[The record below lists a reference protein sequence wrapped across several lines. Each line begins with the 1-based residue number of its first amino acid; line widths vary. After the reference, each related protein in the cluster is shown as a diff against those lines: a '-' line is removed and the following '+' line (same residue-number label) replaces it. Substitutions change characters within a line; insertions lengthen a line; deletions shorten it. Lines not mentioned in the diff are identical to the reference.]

1 MQLRPCI
8 GIATQTLQVI
18 DGIPAGLPDS
28 WVMNQR
34 YYRAVASVTGVPW
47 MIPLLDDD
55 TETLRC
61 MYDQLDGVFV
71 AGGIDIDP
79 AQYGA
84 SRHELT
90 GRSDPARDRVEML
103 LVRWALDDG
112 KPVPG
117 VCRGAQIINVVC
129 GGSLFQDI
137 ADELPAAAK
146 HDFFPTGGY
155 ARDYLAHTARLTPDS
170 RLHAAYGAA
179 EIEVNSMHHQS
190 VRVLGEGLR
199 VTARAPDG
207 VIEAVEGEEDA
218 WVVGVQWHP
227 EMLVDQDAGTHRL
240 FREFIA
246 AATQFHLVR
255 RGSALV

>member
-1 MQLRPCI
+1 MELRPFI

-34 YYRAVASVTGVPW
+34 YYRAVASVGGVPW
-47 MIPLLDDD
+47 MIPLFDDD
-55 TETLRC
+55 PDTLRC
-61 MYDQLDGVFV
+61 MYEQLDGIFV

-84 SRHELT
+84 PRHQLT
-90 GRSDPARDRVEML
+90 GRPDPARDRVEML
-103 LVRWALDDG
+103 LVRWAMEDG
-112 KPVPG
+112 KPVFG
-117 VCRGAQIINVVC
+117 VCRGAQIINVVS
-129 GGSLFQDI
+129 GGTLFQDI

-155 ARDYLAHTARLTPDS
+155 ARDYLAHTARLAPES
-170 RLHAAYGAA
+170 RLSAIFGDGR
-179 EIEVNSMHHQS
+179 IEVNSMHHQS
-190 VRVLGEGLR
+190 VRELGEGLR
-199 VTARAPDG
+199 ATAHAEDG
-207 VIEAVEGEEDA
+207 VIEAVEGTGDA

-227 EMLVDQDAGTHRL
+227 EMLVDKDQATHRL
-240 FREFIA
+240 FSDFVA
-246 AATQFHLVR
+246 AAIEFSMVR